1 MFLSARPL
9 LPLAW
14 EGTRSLCQAAG
25 RGTDQPAPSQPP
37 SPCPGRWPLPATLAG
52 CDRAPGALTTHPHRS
67 PRLHPGLRPAL
78 LHPAPP
84 PPLTPAAPELVPIP
98 GPPHP
103 PQPRTR
109 DPAPDQLGQ
118 QLRSSDSTPEMPAA
132 AAGPL
137 HIPHPSLLFFKKAP
151 GESSSPAGRG
161 YNHASEPEPEPR
173 SRRRHPAPARPPRRP
188 ASPAGVSPAERSG
201 QGAPPTSPAVRP
213 AGPGPAS
220 ASGARGSAQ
229 PAGLGRERRQ
239 QHTGQPGASPRH
251 PGPGARALPR
261 SRGERLGGGAR
272 FRSARAP
279 GARAAPLPPG
289 PAGSG
294 GTRGRRAASWQL
306 RTDSWRPPGPGPGL
320 ELGPGPGV
328 GEGPGAGAGG
338 PCGGPGRAVLTAV
351 GDEQAGQDHERPK
364 S

>member
-9 LPLAW
+9 LPLGW

-84 PPLTPAAPELVPIP
+84 PPLTPIAPEPVPIP

-109 DPAPDQLGQ
+109 GPAPDQLGQ
-118 QLRSSDSTPEMPAA
+118 RLRSSDTTPEMPAAAA

-151 GESSSPAGRG
+151 GESASPAGRG
-161 YNHASEPEPEPR
+161 YNHASEPEPR

-188 ASPAGVSPAERSG
+188 ASPAGVSPAESAG

-220 ASGARGSAQ
+220 ASGARGSPR

-251 PGPGARALPR
+251 RGLAPGPCPGVGA
-261 SRGERLGGGAR
+261 GG
-272 FRSARAP
+272 SA
-279 GARAAPLPPG
+279 AAPASEVPERREPG
-289 PAGSG
+289 RPLSLLAQREAAGPGDGAPRAGNSAPTPG
-294 GTRGRRAASWQL
+294 GRRGRGPGWGRARGRGRRAV
-306 RTDSWRPPGPGPGL
+306 REPGPRGTH
-320 ELGPGPGV
+320 
-328 GEGPGAGAGG
+328 
-338 PCGGPGRAVLTAV
+338 CSR
-351 GDEQAGQDHERPK
+351 R
-364 S
+364 